1 MSSRIDSVEAEAGL
15 ADELEGRSAGSAE
28 AARKLA
34 QLASDSTVDD
44 ALAALKKKLG
54 G

>member
-1 MSSRIDSVEAEAGL
+1 MSSRIDSVEAEAEL
-15 ADELEGRSAGSAE
+15 TEELEGRSAGSVDAE
-28 AARKLA
+28 RKLTEMS
-34 QLASDSTVDD
+34 QQSSVDD